1 MDRTAPRGWKRMNLQ
16 VVLEVHVV
24 EKVPQSPKP
33 VAWHFW

>member
-1 MDRTAPRGWKRMNLQ
+1 MNMQ
-16 VVLEVHVV
+16 VVLEVKVT